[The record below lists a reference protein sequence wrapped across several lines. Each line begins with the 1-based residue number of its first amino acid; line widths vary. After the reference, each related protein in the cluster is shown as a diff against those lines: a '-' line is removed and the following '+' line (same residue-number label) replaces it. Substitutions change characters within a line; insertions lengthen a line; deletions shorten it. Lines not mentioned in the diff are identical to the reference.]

1 MGVKSESSSIG
12 IFRQPSE
19 DLRRGRISTGP
30 SESFGSTKMMMRG
43 HHNNPVSDQVLQNT
57 DINGGTK
64 MSLVLMMRSDHGI
77 VAASDSRT
85 SFQQYENYGIRN
97 DQSKKIFKTD
107 LCAWEQT
114 T

>member
-1 MGVKSESSSIG
+1 MEIEMA
-12 IFRQPSE
+12 RQTALNQSQKTE
-19 DLRRGRISTGP
+19 KTY
-30 SESFGSTKMMMRG
+30 
-43 HHNNPVSDQVLQNT
+43 T

-77 VAASDSRT
+77 VASSDSRT

-97 DQSKKIFKTD
+97 DQSKRIFKTD
-107 LCAWEQT
+107 LRAWEQT

>member
-1 MGVKSESSSIG
+1 
-12 IFRQPSE
+12 
-19 DLRRGRISTGP
+19 
-30 SESFGSTKMMMRG
+30 
-43 HHNNPVSDQVLQNT
+43 
-57 DINGGTK
+57 

-107 LCAWEQT
+107 LRAWEQT